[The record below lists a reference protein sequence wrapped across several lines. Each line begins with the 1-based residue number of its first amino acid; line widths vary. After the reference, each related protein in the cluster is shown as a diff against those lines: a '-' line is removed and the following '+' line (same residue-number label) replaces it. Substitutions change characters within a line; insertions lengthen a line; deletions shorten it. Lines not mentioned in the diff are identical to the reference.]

1 MHSDNIP
8 DRVDT
13 DNSVIRRERRAI
25 IDGIQLAVEEV
36 DTQVIAAGCH
46 IAAGGTAPFVVEAA
60 IERVGCGLGVG
71 YTPTSTM
78 RTPSVILCER
88 LPERCEVRME
98 NEAVEPTVWAML
110 KTFWRLQLF
119 IRASRC

>member
-25 IDGIQLAVEEV
+25 IDGRPLAVEEV
-36 DTQVIAAGCH
+36 DTQVITAGYR
-46 IAAGGTAPFVVEAA
+46 IAASGTAPFAIEAA

-71 YTPTSTM
+71 YTNVNNAHFRYDTVREIAGMVRSTDGEYNG
-78 RTPSVILCER
+78 RIYRLGIAKNILAIATFH
-88 LPERCEVRME
+88 PYRC
-98 NEAVEPTVWAML
+98 
-110 KTFWRLQLF
+110 
-119 IRASRC
+119 RC